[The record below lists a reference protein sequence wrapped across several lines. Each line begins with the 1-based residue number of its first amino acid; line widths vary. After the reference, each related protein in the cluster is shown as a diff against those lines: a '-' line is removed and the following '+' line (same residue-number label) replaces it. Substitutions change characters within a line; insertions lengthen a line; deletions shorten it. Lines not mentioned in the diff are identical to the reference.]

1 MLNPEIY
8 WIMYW
13 IILEWRWR
21 SSHCVSFTLKKV
33 YITFFIPF
41 MKFGEREMQVTHFF
55 GVSGSTWETI
65 PVQDTIR
72 VYSRQS
78 TIIPAMIGHTCAVRH
93 VVRLVSKKCQSFN
106 AFAYDMSDMSL
117 IFTPGPQRPR
127 LRARGHQRGHGT
139 SLEVI
144 SGHTMSFGRCGATPP
159 CRHAHNLCKL
169 QDGILHEPSW
179 TALSG
184 IWSLYFICNLQ
195 WVLFS
200 AYPKLVKPNLHRT
213 QTWKNRALSLEHLS
227 GGKKPWLFR
236 LYRVLHHPA
245 IWGL

>member
-1 MLNPEIY
+1 MDGGSSIFLESYWTKRHIRSHNILYCKYNVESWNLFNNILNHLGMEMTFIPLRFI
-8 WIMYW
+8 
-13 IILEWRWR
+13 
-21 SSHCVSFTLKKV
+21 CDTL
-33 YITFFIPF
+33 INFIPF

-106 AFAYDMSDMSL
+106 AFAYDMTDMSL
-117 IFTPGPQRPR
+117 FFSPGPQRPR

-144 SGHTMSFGRCGATPP
+144 SGHAMSFGRCGATPP
-159 CRHAHNLCKL
+159 CRRPQPMQAARW
-169 QDGILHEPSW
+169 DFTW
-179 TALSG
+179 T
-184 IWSLYFICNLQ
+184 IM
-195 WVLFS
+195 
-200 AYPKLVKPNLHRT
+200 
-213 QTWKNRALSLEHLS
+213 NRALGYLVSL
-227 GGKKPWLFR
+227 
-236 LYRVLHHPA
+236 LYATCNGFSSQLTQN
-245 IWGL
+245 